1 MPQKSAICVKVRAVF
16 SMSHTAV
23 ALGING
29 VGMSFHFQGRYA
41 AGSLFL
47 GPQRG
52 GSLSGPQR
60 GGSLSGQP
68 RGRRIDRTGSA
79 AGAAIIGI

>member
-41 AGSLFL
+41 AGSL
-47 GPQRG
+47 
-52 GSLSGPQR
+52 SGPLR

>member
-1 MPQKSAICVKVRAVF
+1 
-16 SMSHTAV
+16 
-23 ALGING
+23 LGING
-29 VGMSFHFQGRYA
+29 VGMSLHFQGRYA
-41 AGSLFL
+41 AGHFQGRL
-47 GPQRG
+47 RG